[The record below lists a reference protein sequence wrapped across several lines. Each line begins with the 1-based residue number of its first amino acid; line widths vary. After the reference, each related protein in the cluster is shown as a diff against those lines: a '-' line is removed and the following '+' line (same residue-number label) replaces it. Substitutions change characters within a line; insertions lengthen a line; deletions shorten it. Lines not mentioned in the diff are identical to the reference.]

1 MANLNGFDIG
11 TNYKG
16 IINLGT
22 VGTPTAGIN
31 LPLTAVATGYK
42 VVTDGM
48 GNPSPLQLATDA
60 VKVDSAFSVTTE
72 SSAQSFRITG
82 LAGAG
87 HMHMRFQ
94 SGDPTLT
101 SSTTTVF
108 YSDNSGNLR
117 LKNGSNDFTTT
128 FVSSAN
134 SQNSTYTLPNVGST
148 TLAGLSVT
156 QSFTAAQTISVN
168 GAASTPPASF
178 TGTWF
183 SGGNN
188 TTTKPQLLIEPT
200 GTTSTNWSTSG
211 TGLGIN
217 AASSF
222 TGNLIDSQINGVS
235 KFSIDINGNVA
246 GNIVYNRGI
255 SFRDTGAFI
264 SSDANNQIKVY
275 TPGAAAG
282 DTMFLQIGG
291 NTVTYPALKRNGT
304 NIDFRLANDNAFTG
318 FTATSSILT
327 VPNTTTTFVS
337 GLSLTALT
345 AATSGSIYQYSPALV
360 LSANTWTGSASSTLG
375 FSLRVRPTS
384 GTVAE
389 MVLGTIDGTEIGTFG
404 TSSFSI
410 AGNLFGSAGI
420 LAGSRSPIAAS
431 AILEARST
439 TKGFLPPVMTT
450 AQKNAISS
458 PATGLI
464 VFDTDLGKLCVRTA
478 GGWQTITSA

>member
-48 GNPSPLQLATDA
+48 GNVSPLQLAQDA
-60 VKVDSAFSVTTE
+60 VKVDS
-72 SSAQSFRITG
+72 
-82 LAGAG
+82 L
-87 HMHMRFQ
+87 
-94 SGDPTLT
+94 LT
-101 SSTTTVF
+101 V
-108 YSDNSGNLR
+108 SGNV
-117 LKNGSNDFTTT
+117 F
-128 FVSSAN
+128 SAN
-134 SQNSTYTLPNVGST
+134 TFTGTLN
-148 TLAGLSVT
+148 AN
-156 QSFTAAQTISVN
+156 TA

-183 SGGNN
+183 SGGTS

-246 GNIVYNRGI
+246 SNIVYNRGI

-282 DTMFLQIGG
+282 DPMFLQIGG

-304 NIDFRLANDNAFTG
+304 NIDFRLANDSAFTG
-318 FTATSSILT
+318 FTASASTITATSIGQNYSPYFTLINTTSATSSTTNQWSPGLVLQGSFWNGT
-327 VPNTTTTFVS
+327 V
-337 GLSLTALT
+337 SLTGAYRIYNKQTGNASAGVGHLVFGYSNNGGAEVESFRISHSGAIYVNNSAGWVANMGGSTGCMRLTDGSGNPASTARMQFGEQST
-345 AATSGSIYQYSPALV
+345 AAPMLRRGG
-360 LSANTWTGSASSTLG
+360 ANLELRFGDDSYGAG
-375 FSLRVRPTS
+375 FSV
-384 GTVAE
+384 GG
-389 MVLGTIDGTEIGTFG
+389 VLVG
-404 TSSFSI
+404 
-410 AGNLFGSAGI
+410 
-420 LAGSRSPIAAS
+420 S
-431 AILEARST
+431 AILQADST
-439 TKGFLPPVMTT
+439 TKGFLPPRMTT
-450 AQKNAISS
+450 TDVNAIVS
-458 PATGLI
+458 PADGLVVYNTTI
-464 VFDTDLGKLCVRTA
+464 AHLCVRQ
-478 GGWQTITSA
+478 GGAWVRISHSPM